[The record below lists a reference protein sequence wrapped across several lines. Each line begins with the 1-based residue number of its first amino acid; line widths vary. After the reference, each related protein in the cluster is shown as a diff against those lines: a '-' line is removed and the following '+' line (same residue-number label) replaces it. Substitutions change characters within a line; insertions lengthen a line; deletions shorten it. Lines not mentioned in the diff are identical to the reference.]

1 MRRIVASV
9 NETFHIGVN
18 EPTTGLYRIQEH
30 VHRTL
35 PQLVRRKNELKENLE
50 RINGQYELSIYKILF
65 SGL

>member
-50 RINGQYELSIYKILF
+50 RINGQ
-65 SGL
+65 